1 MVTLTLSSKQLSL
14 IVDGMITALAISKH
28 PILGQYLTVADHKE
42 MFATIVQI
50 KRILKD
56 NNG

>member
-28 PILGQYLTVADHKE
+28 PILGQYLTVALGALLKASPDG
-42 MFATIVQI
+42 TI
-50 KRILKD
+50 LL
-56 NNG
+56 